1 MDDFEQ
7 DLIQM
12 LRQPLDPQPFEPRHR
27 ERLWAAVRAR
37 RRARVRRI
45 VAGSVVAAAACAV
58 GLVLLP
64 RAVDAGP
71 RPTIPPATSVPT
83 PPLPSSLPQTPPASG
98 GPTASAT
105 TVSQT
110 PTSPPHSSSGAI
122 GMTSSS
128 TSSTTSSVPTSPT
141 TTTATR

>member
-7 DLIQM
+7 DLIRM
-12 LRQPLDPQPFEPRHR
+12 LRQPWDPQPFEPRHR

-37 RRARVRRI
+37 RRARVQRI

-58 GLVLLP
+58 ALVLLP

-71 RPTIPPATSVPT
+71 RPTIPPATSVLT

-98 GPTASAT
+98 GPAASST
-105 TVSQT
+105 TVFQT
-110 PTSPPHSSSGAI
+110 PTKPANSSSEGA
-122 GMTSSS
+122 GT
-128 TSSTTSSVPTSPT
+128 TTSGSPSAPTTPT
-141 TTTATR
+141 TTTAH